1 MIGPLSSQLNAIKWG
16 EFKLGDLFEK
26 LDLKFK
32 KKIFNKQKD
41 ISKVQTS
48 EFDLPLVN
56 AKNGDNGIMYYGRSS
71 DFESAEMTIDIVNDG
86 AVSTA
91 NVYPQPLK
99 TGVLYNAYLIKP
111 KFTPTRE
118 TLLFFTPCIYKA
130 IKLKFSYENKASWN
144 KVKNELISLPLK
156 PTANTQ
162 TLKDIDFDF
171 MEKFIAE
178 LEQCRLAELEQCRL
192 AELEAY
198 LKATGL
204 ENTTLSSEEE
214 NALNVFNNSGGG
226 NTPCGLTWQSFRLG
240 DLFEKLDLKF
250 KKKIFNKQKDIS
262 KVQTSEFDL
271 PLVNA
276 KNGDNGI
283 MYYGRSSDFE
293 SAEMTIDIVND
304 GAVSTAN
311 VYPQP
316 LKTGVLY
323 NAYLIKPKFTPTR
336 ETLLFFTPC
345 IYKAIKLKF
354 SYENKASWNKVK
366 NELISLPLKPTA
378 NTQTLED
385 VDFHFMRTLINA
397 LMKQIIQGVA
407 QYCGAKIQA
416 TKEIISQEMPTQKD
430 SLF

>member
-16 EFKLGDLFEK
+16 DFKLGDLFEASNGDFDIQKRHINHKGEFVITAGLSNNGVLGQSDIKAKVFESHSITIDMFGCAFYRSFPYKMVTHARVFSLKPKFEINHKIGLFLSTLFFDYPKKFGYENMCSWAKIKNDKVILPLKPTANTQTLKDIDFHFMEKFIAELEQCRLAELEAYLKATGLSNTTLSSDEENALNLFNNSGGGNTPCGLTWQSFKLGDLFEK

-32 KKIFNKQKD
+32 KKTFNKQKD

-91 NVYPQPLK
+91 NVYPQLLK

-162 TLKDIDFDF
+162 TLKDIDFNF
-171 MEKFIAE
+171 MHTF
-178 LEQCRLAELEQCRL
+178 
-192 AELEAY
+192 
-198 LKATGL
+198 
-204 ENTTLSSEEE
+204 
-214 NALNVFNNSGGG
+214 
-226 NTPCGLTWQSFRLG
+226 
-240 DLFEKLDLKF
+240 
-250 KKKIFNKQKDIS
+250 
-262 KVQTSEFDL
+262 
-271 PLVNA
+271 
-276 KNGDNGI
+276 
-283 MYYGRSSDFE
+283 
-293 SAEMTIDIVND
+293 
-304 GAVSTAN
+304 
-311 VYPQP
+311 
-316 LKTGVLY
+316 
-323 NAYLIKPKFTPTR
+323 
-336 ETLLFFTPC
+336 
-345 IYKAIKLKF
+345 
-354 SYENKASWNKVK
+354 
-366 NELISLPLKPTA
+366 
-378 NTQTLED
+378 
-385 VDFHFMRTLINA
+385 INA
-397 LMKQIIQGVA
+397 LMKQTIQGVV
-407 QYCGAKIQA
+407 QYSNAKIQA
-416 TKEIISQEMPTQKD
+416 TKEVISQEIPTQKD